1 MFSDAEEESLEN
13 YLKRA
18 SDIYYGLSAREV
30 RKFAF
35 EYAVALNIKFPERW
49 KDMQMAGAE
58 WFTKFMKRHKTL
70 SLRKPEA
77 TSISRASSFNKT
89 NVNAFFNNLKTVLDR
104 LRVGPGDIWNMDE
117 TGVTTVQTPDRVI
130 ARRGSKQ
137 IGKLVSAE
145 RGKLVT
151 LAVAV
156 SATGNTVP
164 PFFVFPRVNFRAH
177 FLNGAPAGSEGDA
190 NPTGWMKAEQFLK
203 FVKYFVSHVKPSK
216 ERPVVLL
223 LDNHDSHLSIA
234 ALDYCKENGVTVL
247 SFPPHC
253 SHKLQPLDRSVF
265 GPLKTYVN
273 RACDAW
279 ITNHPG
285 QTMTIYDLPG
295 IVNMSLNSAATPA
308 NIKAGFLATGIF
320 PYNRDVFPDE
330 EFLSSYVTD
339 RPAPATGTA
348 ASNYS
353 NGNVKHDESAGPDPP
368 RIDSPEPAP
377 SRIRPA
383 EADSSS
389 STSLTPELVR
399 PFPKAADRKGT
410 ANATRK
416 KSTAILTDT
425 PVKAALQDKLK
436 LRQVTKGKT
445 HQKGCKRR
453 LLNKAARD
461 SKKKQIVRKI
471 QMDCSDENSGETF
484 CLVCMDRYS
493 KSVAGEIWV
502 QCTQCQMWAHEKCTA
517 GVSWG
522 YI

>member
-1 MFSDAEEESLEN
+1 M
-13 YLKRA
+13 
-18 SDIYYGLSAREV
+18 
-30 RKFAF
+30 
-35 EYAVALNIKFPERW
+35 
-49 KDMQMAGAE
+49 
-58 WFTKFMKRHKTL
+58 
-70 SLRKPEA
+70 
-77 TSISRASSFNKT
+77 
-89 NVNAFFNNLKTVLDR
+89 
-104 LRVGPGDIWNMDE
+104 
-117 TGVTTVQTPDRVI
+117 
-130 ARRGSKQ
+130 
-137 IGKLVSAE
+137 SAE

-151 LAVAV
+151 LALAV

-164 PFFVFPRVNFRAH
+164 PFFIFPRVNFRAH

-190 NPTGWMKAEQFLK
+190 NPTGWMKAEHFLK
-203 FVKYFVSHVKPSK
+203 FVKHFVSHVKPSK

-295 IVNMSLNSAATPA
+295 VINMSLDSAATPA
-308 NIKAGFLATGIF
+308 NIKAGFLATGIY
-320 PYNRDVFPDE
+320 PYNRDVFGDE

-339 RPAPATGTA
+339 RPAPATDSA
-348 ASNYS
+348 ALNYS
-353 NGNVKHDESAGPDPP
+353 NGNIKHDKSAGPGPS
-368 RIDSPEPAP
+368 IIHSPEPG
-377 SRIRPA
+377 SSKRTPA
-383 EADSSS
+383 ETNPSSS
-389 STSLTPELVR
+389 MSLTPELVR
-399 PFPKAADRKGT
+399 PFPKATGRKGT

-416 KSTAILTDT
+416 KRGTAILTDT
-425 PVKAALQDKLK
+425 PVKAALQDKQK
-436 LRQVTKGKT
+436 SRQVAKGKT
-445 HQKGCKRR
+445 HQTGSRKS
-453 LLNKAARD
+453 LFNNPARD
-461 SKKKQIVRKI
+461 SKKKKIVRKI
-471 QMDCSDENSGETF
+471 QTHCSDENGGETF

-493 KSVAGEIWV
+493 KGVAGEKWV

-522 YI
+522 YICCNCKSDVSDEDF